1 MKKGRE
7 RETEKDV
14 TSVRAEV
21 LEEEK
26 KETDEVFKV
35 NLELD
40 LYIYIYIFFRVWLK
54 VQDSFFLHAVVVGDL
69 VRLNEA
75 ALFTAFTS
83 IT

>member
-40 LYIYIYIFFRVWLK
+40 LYIYIYFSSLAE
-54 VQDSFFLHAVVVGDL
+54 SAG
-69 VRLNEA
+69 
-75 ALFTAFTS
+75 
-83 IT
+83 

>member
-26 KETDEVFKV
+26 KGTDEVFKV

-40 LYIYIYIFFRVWLK
+40 LYIYIFRVWLK
-54 VQDSFFLHAVVVGDL
+54 VQDSFFFLHAVVVGDL